1 MEEKQV
7 KNEKDLK
14 ETFRDFLFNLEDFL
28 HVSSIIENTTVKILY
43 IQEPVKA
50 LDEWFSRGVVQIGNT
65 QYDFEAMLETDLQ
78 VIKIDSKAFYF
89 HLKVK
94 EAEQF
99 LKELKEHGG
108 A

>member
-1 MEEKQV
+1 MEETQV
-7 KNEKDLK
+7 EKSLK

-28 HVSSIIENTTVKILY
+28 HVSSIIENTKVSILY

-65 QYDFEAMLETDLQ
+65 QYVFEAMLDTSLQ
-78 VIKIDSKAFYF
+78 VIKIDSVAFYF
-89 HLKVK
+89 HLKVD
-94 EAEQF
+94 EAKQF
-99 LKELKEHGG
+99 IQELRNHGG